1 MIVLACLTDITQ
13 SLDYIARKSF
23 KHVENQHKPLTYNQI
38 KELNEI
44 QDSLSMLINNIE
56 KCFSEKD
63 YNGLAQEIAKKEQIN
78 SLITAK
84 IDSQIARTRSNETSP
99 KNTTLF
105 FNILLESKDLLNST
119 IKVSE
124 EYYKSSK

>member
-1 MIVLACLTDITQ
+1 
-13 SLDYIARKSF
+13 
-23 KHVENQHKPLTYNQI
+23 
-38 KELNEI
+38 
-44 QDSLSMLINNIE
+44 MLLNNIE